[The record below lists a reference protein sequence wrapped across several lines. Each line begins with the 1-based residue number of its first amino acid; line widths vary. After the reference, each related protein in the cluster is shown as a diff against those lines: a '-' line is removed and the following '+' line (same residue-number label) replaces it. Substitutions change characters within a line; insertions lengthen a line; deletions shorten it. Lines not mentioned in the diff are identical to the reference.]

1 MNPWI
6 AKDRFLQL
14 FLLPRKGNN
23 YFSFPEINFLLSP
36 PNTSDSS
43 FRTTWVTYKSP
54 LSSPAPTGDIY
65 HRSSTTDRSTTPEER
80 SPEFSLVEGGEKAL
94 AALHN
99 GLCLWGVI
107 EETNGT
113 IISPSFP
120 DLYPPNKFCI
130 WEIIAPP
137 QYRIT
142 LNFTH
147 FDLEGNNQDCEY
159 DSVDIRSKMADDE
172 VRKHGVFCGSRL
184 PPLITSEGNSLRIEF
199 SSDNSV
205 QKSGFGALF
214 FTEFWV
220 VPLWSKASGI
230 NFPHVL
236 VILYSINRMQ
246 FLSSFHQ

>member
-1 MNPWI
+1 
-6 AKDRFLQL
+6 AC
-14 FLLPRKGNN
+14 G
-23 YFSFPEINFLLSP
+23 
-36 PNTSDSS
+36 
-43 FRTTWVTYKSP
+43 
-54 LSSPAPTGDIY
+54 
-65 HRSSTTDRSTTPEER
+65 
-80 SPEFSLVEGGEKAL
+80 
-94 AALHN
+94 
-99 GLCLWGVI
+99 GVI

-214 FTEFWV
+214 FTDKDECATNNGGCQHICKNTIGSYACSCHNGF
-220 VPLWSKASGI
+220 
-230 NFPHVL
+230 VL
-236 VILYSINRMQ
+236 HENNHDCKEGKLHRKTGL
-246 FLSSFHQ
+246 LSCAHLPSVNL